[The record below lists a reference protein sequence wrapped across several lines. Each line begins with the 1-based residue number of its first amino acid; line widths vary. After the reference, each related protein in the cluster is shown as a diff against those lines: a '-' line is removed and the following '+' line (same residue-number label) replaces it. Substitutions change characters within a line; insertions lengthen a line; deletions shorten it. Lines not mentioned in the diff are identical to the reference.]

1 MALARSWS
9 VALVGLD
16 GHVVEV
22 EADLAQ
28 GIPGLSITGPES

>member
-1 MALARSWS
+1 MPLARAFS

-22 EADLAQ
+22 EADLARDC
-28 GIPGLSITGPES
+28 PA